1 MILKRFSRKNELFD
15 VSDTARDKYYAF
27 QKRYGDNSLKDSEY
41 EEYKLLKR
49 IPSLKRR
56 SRIVVREFLLF
67 QSELI
72 AYLIKILHLSFIR
85 FESGKTTFVTVL
97 YRQRGKYAKRF
108 VHSGMAGLAALGV
121 MIAPVIANEF
131 PGSNVDPWSIQ
142 SPSAVLTTATEES
155 GISTD
160 ISAKPRGKT
169 IEYTVTDGD
178 TVSSI
183 AEKFGVSVDT
193 ILWQNGM
200 TPNDRIKPGQKLQI
214 LPVTGVSHKVVKG
227 DTVFS
232 IAKKYDTSAQ
242 GIVDFPY
249 NTFVNDE
256 TFELA
261 IGQVIIVPEGVK
273 PEEKAKAPRTRQLTP
288 DAGTVVASGQFV
300 WPTSGTISQGFFWY
314 HKGIDIANRAA
325 PGIVAAD
332 SGTVVVAGWVDNY
345 GYGNRVIIDHGNGFR
360 TLYGHLSSIYVRVGQ
375 TVARGDA
382 IGKMGSTGR
391 STGTHLHF
399 EIIKGSTYL
408 SPLSILR

>member
-183 AEKFGVSVDT
+183 AEKF
-193 ILWQNGM
+193 
-200 TPNDRIKPGQKLQI
+200 
-214 LPVTGVSHKVVKG
+214 
-227 DTVFS
+227 
-232 IAKKYDTSAQ
+232 
-242 GIVDFPY
+242 
-249 NTFVNDE
+249 
-256 TFELA
+256 
-261 IGQVIIVPEGVK
+261 
-273 PEEKAKAPRTRQLTP
+273 
-288 DAGTVVASGQFV
+288 
-300 WPTSGTISQGFFWY
+300 
-314 HKGIDIANRAA
+314 
-325 PGIVAAD
+325 
-332 SGTVVVAGWVDNY
+332 
-345 GYGNRVIIDHGNGFR
+345 
-360 TLYGHLSSIYVRVGQ
+360 
-375 TVARGDA
+375 
-382 IGKMGSTGR
+382 
-391 STGTHLHF
+391 
-399 EIIKGSTYL
+399 
-408 SPLSILR
+408 